1 MALFPT
7 LLTNVIHHRDART
20 ISDVINQKV
29 VSTTITSPPYFDM
42 KDYGSENQIGYGQI
56 YSEYLKDL
64 RKVFLAIYNITKD
77 DGTLWVIID
86 SFKEDGRVIPLPFD
100 LERELTSIGWMLQ
113 DIIIWKKDRTVP
125 WSSKGRTQRKF
136 EYILFFSKTKKYNYY
151 SKRVTTTDTDQ
162 LKKWWVTYP
171 ERYSPTGKAID
182 GVWEFPIP
190 TQGSWGS
197 KFIRHFCPLPAA
209 LVERIINLSTN
220 ENDIVMDPFSGSG
233 TVPAQAAYMNR
244 QYIGFELNHA
254 YITMFE
260 KYLSATL
267 KGHKERYK
275 KSLDLKQNI
284 HSFHNTIIQL
294 RVLKYIKSILKYL
307 KKQGFTPPIAVA
319 ELNGESILQHKHT
332 KASYTICVPLCE
344 HEAVQSIIDQIAN
357 KPPLSKFGIEP
368 HISLVSKLSDKTKIY
383 NGYTLHNTHQSAG
396 YYTIDSVPD
405 DICILSSIYVNIDIT
420 QYE

>member
-1 MALFPT
+1 MTFFPA
-7 LLTNVIHHRDART
+7 LLTNVIHHQDARAM
-20 ISDVINQKV
+20 SDVINQKI

-42 KDYGSENQIGYGQI
+42 KDYGCENQIGYGQS

-64 RKVFLAIYNITKD
+64 KKVFLAIYNITKD

-86 SFKEDGRVIPLPFD
+86 SFKKDGCVIPLPFD
-100 LERELTSIGWMLQ
+100 LERELTSVGWKLQ

-136 EYILFFSKTKKYNYY
+136 EYILLFSKTKNYNYY

-162 LKKWWVTYP
+162 LKKWWITYP

-190 TQGSWGS
+190 TQGSWGN
-197 KFIRHFCPLPAA
+197 KFIRHFCPLPTA

-244 QYIGFELNHA
+244 QYIGFELNHS

-260 KYLSATL
+260 KHLLSTL
-267 KGHKERYK
+267 KKQQERYK
-275 KSLDLKQNI
+275 KSISLKQSR

-307 KKQGFTPPIAVA
+307 KKQGLTPTIAIA
-319 ELNGESILQHKHT
+319 ELNGESMLQYKHI
-332 KASYTICVPLCE
+332 KASYIICAPSGE
-344 HEAVQSIIDQIAN
+344 HEAIQSITDQITN

-368 HISLVSKLSDKTKIY
+368 HISLVSKLSDKKKIY
-383 NGYTLHNTHQSAG
+383 CGYTLHNTHQSAG
-396 YYTIDSVPD
+396 YYTANSSPNN
-405 DICILSSIYVNIDIT
+405 ICILSSIHVDIDIT